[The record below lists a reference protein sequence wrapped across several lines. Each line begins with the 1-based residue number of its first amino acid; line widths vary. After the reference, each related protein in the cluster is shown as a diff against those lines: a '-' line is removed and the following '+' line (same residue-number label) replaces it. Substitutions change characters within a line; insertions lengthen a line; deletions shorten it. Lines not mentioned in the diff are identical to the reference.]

1 MNYLSWFRIIFPLI
15 RTACQSLLLHKLRSM
30 LTMLGLVFGVAS
42 VIIMLAIAE
51 GASYEAQKQ
60 IESLGVRNIIV
71 RSTKPVN
78 DVQGTN
84 SGTEFVLAYG
94 LTWDDLDRIR
104 TTLKSAVAATPL
116 REFRQEIRHLNR
128 AIEGRVVGATPEY
141 LDLTSSEIQTGR
153 FLEPVDLSRF
163 QNVCVIGAELAE
175 KLFPFE
181 DPLQKTVRIGPNH
194 FYRIVGV
201 TSYRTPS
208 GGAGSSLSAQDFN
221 RDVYIP
227 VTTDR
232 ARFGEMI
239 VYETSGSQSMER
251 IELSQITVQV
261 ADREAVRQTARVL
274 NDMLSIFHPKKDF
287 AVTIPLELLEQAEQ
301 TQRIFS
307 LLLGSTAGISL
318 LVGGIGI
325 MNIMLATVTE
335 RTREIGIR
343 RALGAK
349 RFDIVSQFLIETAL
363 LSLTGAMLGA
373 ILGLLAPAVI
383 SWLSGRTTIITFYA
397 PVIAVIVA
405 LIVGTGFGVY
415 PARRAAMLHPIEAL
429 RSE

>member
-1 MNYLSWFRIIFPLI
+1 MRRLMLIIPLT
-15 RTACQSLLLHKLRSM
+15 RTAIRSLMLHKLRSF

-42 VIIMLAIAE
+42 VIVMLAIAE
-51 GASYEAQKQ
+51 GASFEAQQQ

-71 RSTKPVN
+71 RSKKPIE
-78 DVQGTN
+78 DTESGN
-84 SGTEFVLAYG
+84 SGSEFVLAYG
-94 LTWDDLDRIR
+94 LTWDDLDRINA
-104 TTLKSAVAATPL
+104 TIKVATGATPL
-116 REFRQEIRHLNR
+116 REFRKEIRHLNR
-128 AIEGRVVGATPEY
+128 SLEGRVVGATADY
-141 LDLTSSEIQTGR
+141 LELTSSKLQSGR
-153 FLEPVDLSRF
+153 FLQPVDVSSY
-163 QNVCVIGAELAE
+163 QNVCVIGSELAD
-175 KLFPFE
+175 KLFPYE
-181 DPLQKTVRIGPNH
+181 NPLQKTVRIGANH

-201 TSYRTPS
+201 TEYRSPT
-208 GGAGSSLSAQDFN
+208 GGAGSSLSAEDYN

-239 VYETSGSQSMER
+239 VYETSGSQSFER
-251 IELSQITVQV
+251 IELSQITVQID
-261 ADREAVRQTARVL
+261 DRKNVQKAATAIEDL
-274 NDMLSIFHPKKDF
+274 LAAFHTKQDF
-287 AVTIPLELLEQAEQ
+287 SVIIPLELLKQAEQ

-349 RFDIVSQFLIETAL
+349 RSDIISQFLIETAL
-363 LSLTGAMLGA
+363 LSLAGAMLGA
-373 ILGLLAPAVI
+373 VLGLAVPSAV
-383 SWLSGRTTIITFYA
+383 SWMTGRVTIITPFA
-397 PVIAVIVA
+397 PLLAVGVA
-405 LIVGTGFGVY
+405 FLVGTSFGVY

-429 RSE
+429 RNE

>member
-1 MNYLSWFRIIFPLI
+1 MRRIFLLIPLI
-15 RTACQSLLLHKLRSM
+15 RAAVRSLTLHKLRSF

-42 VIIMLAIAE
+42 VIVMLAIAE
-51 GASYEAQKQ
+51 GASYEAQQQ

-71 RSTKPVN
+71 RSKKPVEDTESQN
-78 DVQGTN
+78 A
-84 SGTEFVLAYG
+84 SSEFVLAYG

-104 TTLKSAVAATPL
+104 TTLKCATGATPL
-116 REFRQEIRHLNR
+116 REFRQQVRHLNR
-128 AIEGRVVGATPEY
+128 SLEGRVVGATPDY
-141 LDLTSSEIQTGR
+141 LELTSSSLQSGR
-153 FLEPVDLSRF
+153 FLEPIDLSRYH
-163 QNVCVIGAELAE
+163 NVCVIGAELAE
-175 KLFPFE
+175 ELFPYE
-181 DPLQKTVRIGPNH
+181 NPLQKTVRIGANH

-201 TSYRTPS
+201 TNYRSPT
-208 GGAGSSLSAQDFN
+208 GGAGSSLSAEDYN

-227 VTTDR
+227 VSTDR

-239 VYETSGSQSMER
+239 VYETSGSQSVER
-251 IELSQITVQV
+251 IELSQITVQID
-261 ADREAVRQTARVL
+261 DRDNVRKAATVIEDVL
-274 NDMLSIFHPKKDF
+274 GAFHTKEDY

-349 RFDIVSQFLIETAL
+349 RADIISQFLIETAL
-363 LSLTGAMLGA
+363 LSFTGALLGA
-373 ILGLLAPAVI
+373 VLGLVVPSIV
-383 SWLSGRTTIITFYA
+383 SWASGRETIITPEA
-397 PVIAVIVA
+397 PIIAVAVA
-405 LIVGTGFGVY
+405 MLVGTSFGVY

>member
-1 MNYLSWFRIIFPLI
+1 MRRVFLLIPLI
-15 RTACQSLLLHKLRSM
+15 RAAVRSLTLHKLRSF

-42 VIIMLAIAE
+42 VIVMLAIAE
-51 GASYEAQKQ
+51 GASYEAQQQ
-60 IESLGVRNIIV
+60 IQSLGVRNIIV
-71 RSTKPVN
+71 RSKKPVADSESQN
-78 DVQGTN
+78 AG
-84 SGTEFVLAYG
+84 SEFVLAYG

-104 TTLKSAVAATPL
+104 TTLKVATGATPL
-116 REFRQEIRHLNR
+116 REFRQQVRHLNR
-128 AIEGRVVGATPEY
+128 SLEGRVVGATPDY
-141 LDLTSSEIQTGR
+141 LDLTSSSLQSGR
-153 FLEPVDLSRF
+153 FLEPIDLSRYH
-163 QNVCVIGAELAE
+163 NVCVIGSELAE
-175 KLFPFE
+175 ELFPYE
-181 DPLQKTVRIGPNH
+181 NPLQKTVRVGANH

-201 TSYRTPS
+201 TQYRSPT
-208 GGAGSSLSAQDFN
+208 GGAGSSLSAEDYN

-239 VYETSGSQSMER
+239 IYETSGSQSVER
-251 IELSQITVQV
+251 IELSQITVQID
-261 ADREAVRQTARVL
+261 DRDNVRKAARVIEDVL
-274 NDMLSIFHPKKDF
+274 KAYHTKEDY
-287 AVTIPLELLEQAEQ
+287 AVTIPLQLLEQAEE

-349 RFDIVSQFLIETAL
+349 RADIISQFLIETAL
-363 LSLTGAMLGA
+363 LSFTGALLGA
-373 ILGLLAPAVI
+373 VLGLTVPSVV
-383 SWLSGRTTIITFYA
+383 SWASGRTTIITFEA
-397 PVIAVIVA
+397 PIIAVAVA
-405 LIVGTGFGVY
+405 LIVGTSFGVY